1 MTSLNVI
8 SFTAFFAHHYTF
20 PLVEASIDPDF
31 NIYEMASPWAIQR
44 SLSPSTKK
52 GFDLFRSSILTENNR
67 IQWQRLLEL
76 TNVKN
81 DAITIPKAEE
91 EPRQVSAINKKKRI
105 NEKDAAKK
113 TAMKNAMLKLLG
125 SSDGKALRKVLKDMD
140 SVDLLSKLSSRDG
153 RLILQMAG
161 NKAAQHLLRE
171 RPEKGEDNILS
182 KSQNE
187 SIAIEDRRPLSETCT
202 LLRERQ
208 LRWTRKVIP
217 ILIKIHAQRCL
228 SQIKGLKAIVKFF
241 FVGLKVMLLSL
252 IKESTS
258 KIKLKRKRSTS
269 LPA

>member
-1 MTSLNVI
+1 
-8 SFTAFFAHHYTF
+8 
-20 PLVEASIDPDF
+20 
-31 NIYEMASPWAIQR
+31 
-44 SLSPSTKK
+44 
-52 GFDLFRSSILTENNR
+52 
-67 IQWQRLLEL
+67 
-76 TNVKN
+76 
-81 DAITIPKAEE
+81 
-91 EPRQVSAINKKKRI
+91 
-105 NEKDAAKK
+105 
-113 TAMKNAMLKLLG
+113 MKNAMLKLLG

-182 KSQNE
+182 ESQNE